1 MRILAD
7 ENLHFDIVLRL
18 RQANHEVISV
28 SDVGLA
34 GHKDLKILEYAE
46 KDNLILISGD
56 KDFGGLVEFGTLWG
70 RGKVILLR
78 YRIININ
85 RIVSHILEVLD
96 REAEVFKTGKSVIIV
111 LSEGRYRIHKAGKF
125 TK

>member
-1 MRILAD
+1 MQILAD
-7 ENLHFDIVLRL
+7 ENLHFDVVLRL
-18 RQANHEVISV
+18 RQANREVVLV

-34 GHKDLKILEYAE
+34 GHNDLEILEYAE
-46 KDNLILISGD
+46 KENLILISGD

-96 REAEVFKTGKSVIIV
+96 REAGVLKTEKSVVIV
-111 LSEGRYRIHKAGKF
+111 LSEGGYRIHKAGKLA
-125 TK
+125 K

>member
-1 MRILAD
+1 MQILAD

-18 RQANHEVISV
+18 RQANHEVVLV

-96 REAEVFKTGKSVIIV
+96 REAEVFKTEKSVIIV
-111 LSEGRYRIHKAGKF
+111 LSEGRYRIHKAGKL

>member
-1 MRILAD
+1 MQILAD

-18 RQANHEVISV
+18 RQANHEVVLV

-96 REAEVFKTGKSVIIV
+96 REAEFFKTEKSVIIV
-111 LSEGRYRIHKAGKF
+111 LSEGRYRIHKAGKL

>member
-1 MRILAD
+1 M
-7 ENLHFDIVLRL
+7 
-18 RQANHEVISV
+18 
-28 SDVGLA
+28 
-34 GHKDLKILEYAE
+34 
-46 KDNLILISGD
+46 ILISGD

-96 REAEVFKTGKSVIIV
+96 REAEVFKTEKSVIIV
-111 LSEGRYRIHKAGKF
+111 LSEGRYRIHKAGKL

>member
-28 SDVGLA
+28 SDVGLV

-96 REAEVFKTGKSVIIV
+96 REAEVFKTEKSVIIV
-111 LSEGRYRIHKAGKF
+111 LSEGRYRIHKAGKL

>member
-18 RQANHEVISV
+18 RQANHEVVLV

-96 REAEVFKTGKSVIIV
+96 REAEFFKTEKSVIIV
-111 LSEGRYRIHKAGKF
+111 LSEGRYRIHKAGKL

>member
-18 RQANHEVISV
+18 RQANHEVVLV

-46 KDNLILISGD
+46 KENLILISGD

-96 REAEVFKTGKSVIIV
+96 REAEVFKTEKSVIIV
-111 LSEGRYRIHKAGKF
+111 LSEGRYRIHKAGKL

>member
-46 KDNLILISGD
+46 KENLILISGD

-96 REAEVFKTGKSVIIV
+96 REAEVFKTEKSVIIV
-111 LSEGRYRIHKAGKF
+111 LSEGRYRIHKA
-125 TK
+125 

>member
-7 ENLHFDIVLRL
+7 ENLYFDIVLRL
-18 RQANHEVISV
+18 RQANHEVVLV

-46 KDNLILISGD
+46 KENLILLSGD

-78 YRIININ
+78 YRIVNIN

-96 REAEVFKTGKSVIIV
+96 REAEVLKTEKSVIIV
-111 LSEGRYRIHKAGKF
+111 LSKGGYRIHKAGKL

>member
-46 KDNLILISGD
+46 KENLILLSGD

-96 REAEVFKTGKSVIIV
+96 REAEVFKTEKSVIIV
-111 LSEGRYRIHKAGKF
+111 LSEGRYRIHKAGKL

>member
-1 MRILAD
+1 MQIFAD
-7 ENLHFDIVLRL
+7 ENLHHDIVLRL
-18 RQANHEVISV
+18 QQANHEVILV

-34 GHKDLKILEYAE
+34 GHKDLEILEYAE
-46 KDNLILISGD
+46 EQNLILISGD

-85 RIVSHILEVLD
+85 RIVANILEVLN
-96 REAEVFKTGKSVIIV
+96 READVFRTEKSVVVV
-111 LSEGRYRIHKAGKF
+111 LSEGGYRIHKVGKLR
-125 TK
+125 K

>member
-18 RQANHEVISV
+18 RQANHEVVLV

-96 REAEVFKTGKSVIIV
+96 REAEVFKTEKSVIIV
-111 LSEGRYRIHKAGKF
+111 LSEGRYRIHKAGKL

>member
-18 RQANHEVISV
+18 RQANHEVVLV

-34 GHKDLKILEYAE
+34 GHKDLKILEYSE
-46 KDNLILISGD
+46 KENLILISGD

-78 YRIININ
+78 YRIIDIN
-85 RIVSHILEVLD
+85 RIVSNILEVLD
-96 REAEVFKTGKSVIIV
+96 LEAEVFRTEKSVIIV
-111 LSEGRYRIHKAGKF
+111 LSEGGYRIHKVGKL

>member
-46 KDNLILISGD
+46 KENLILISGD

-96 REAEVFKTGKSVIIV
+96 REAEFFKTEKSVIIV
-111 LSEGRYRIHKAGKF
+111 LSEGRYRIHKAGKL

>member
-1 MRILAD
+1 MKMFTLALYAGCARQVMILFLFLISD
-7 ENLHFDIVLRL
+7 LRDAMI
-18 RQANHEVISV
+18 RQFWTTQKKH
-28 SDVGLA
+28 G
-34 GHKDLKILEYAE
+34 
-46 KDNLILISGD
+46 LILLSGD
-56 KDFGGLVEFGTLWG
+56 KDFGGLVEFGALWG

-96 REAEVFKTGKSVIIV
+96 REAEVFKTEKSVIIV
-111 LSEGRYRIHKAGKF
+111 LSEGRYRIHKAGKL

>member
-1 MRILAD
+1 M
-7 ENLHFDIVLRL
+7 
-18 RQANHEVISV
+18 V

-34 GHKDLKILEYAE
+34 GHKDLEILEYAG
-46 KDNLILISGD
+46 KQNLILISGD

-85 RIVSHILEVLD
+85 RIVANILEVLN
-96 REAEVFKTGKSVIIV
+96 REAEVFRTEKSVVVV
-111 LSEGRYRIHKAGKF
+111 LSEGGYRIHKAGKLR
-125 TK
+125 K

>member
-96 REAEVFKTGKSVIIV
+96 REAEVFKTEKSVIIV

>member
-1 MRILAD
+1 MQILAD

-18 RQANHEVISV
+18 RQANHEVVLV

-34 GHKDLKILEYAE
+34 GHKDLEILEYAE
-46 KDNLILISGD
+46 KENLILLSGD

-85 RIVSHILEVLD
+85 RMVSHILEVLD
-96 REAEVFKTGKSVIIV
+96 REAEVFKTEKSVIIV
-111 LSEGRYRIHKAGKF
+111 LSEGGYRIHKAGKF

>member
-7 ENLHFDIVLRL
+7 ENLHFDIVLSL
-18 RQANHEVISV
+18 RQEKHEVVLV

-34 GHKDLKILEYAE
+34 GHKDFKILEYAE
-46 KDNLILISGD
+46 KENLILLSGD

-70 RGKVILLR
+70 RGKIILLR

-96 REAEVFKTGKSVIIV
+96 RETEVFKTEKSVIIV
-111 LSEGRYRIHKAGKF
+111 LSEGGYRIHKAGKL

>member
-18 RQANHEVISV
+18 RQANHEVVLV
-28 SDVGLA
+28 SDVGLT
-34 GHKDLKILEYAE
+34 GHKDLKILE
-46 KDNLILISGD
+46 
-56 KDFGGLVEFGTLWG
+56 
-70 RGKVILLR
+70 
-78 YRIININ
+78 
-85 RIVSHILEVLD
+85 VLD
-96 REAEVFKTGKSVIIV
+96 REVEVFKTEKSVIIV

>member
-1 MRILAD
+1 MQILAD
-7 ENLHFDIVLRL
+7 ENLHHDIVLRL
-18 RQANHEVISV
+18 QQANHEVILV

-34 GHKDLKILEYAE
+34 GHKDLEILEYAE
-46 KDNLILISGD
+46 EQNLILISGD

-85 RIVSHILEVLD
+85 RIVANILEVLN
-96 REAEVFKTGKSVIIV
+96 REAEVFRTEKSVVVV
-111 LSEGRYRIHKAGKF
+111 LSEGGYRIHKAGKLR
-125 TK
+125 K

>member
-1 MRILAD
+1 MQILAD

-18 RQANHEVISV
+18 RQANHEVVLV

-46 KDNLILISGD
+46 KENLILISGD

-96 REAEVFKTGKSVIIV
+96 REAEVFKTEKSVIIV

>member
-1 MRILAD
+1 MQILAD

-18 RQANHEVISV
+18 RQANHEVVLV
-28 SDVGLA
+28 SDVGLS
-34 GHKDLKILEYAE
+34 GHKDLEILEYAE
-46 KDNLILISGD
+46 KENLILISGD

-96 REAEVFKTGKSVIIV
+96 REAEVFKTEKSVIIV

>member
-46 KDNLILISGD
+46 KENLILISGD

-96 REAEVFKTGKSVIIV
+96 REAEVFKTEKSVIIV
-111 LSEGRYRIHKAGKF
+111 LSEGRYRIHKAGRF

>member
-46 KDNLILISGD
+46 KENLILISGD

-96 REAEVFKTGKSVIIV
+96 REAEVFKTEKSVIIV
-111 LSEGRYRIHKAGKF
+111 LSEGRYRIHKAGKL

>member
-96 REAEVFKTGKSVIIV
+96 REAEVFKTEKSVIIV
-111 LSEGRYRIHKAGKF
+111 LSEGRYRIHKAGKL

>member
-1 MRILAD
+1 MQILAD

-18 RQANHEVISV
+18 RQANHEVVLV

-46 KDNLILISGD
+46 KENLILLSGD

-78 YRIININ
+78 YRIVNIN

-96 REAEVFKTGKSVIIV
+96 REAEVFKTEKSVIIV
-111 LSEGRYRIHKAGKF
+111 LSEGGYRIHKVGKL